1 LSTKSA
7 PAGLCEPEAG
17 VSRTFC
23 QRQVYRTI
31 TREREEE
38 VEEAESS
45 MSVIEEEEEEEEIA
59 ERERA
64 QQ

>member
-1 LSTKSA
+1 MLSTKSA

-17 VSRTFC
+17 ASRTFC
-23 QRQVYRTI
+23 QQRVYRTI

-38 VEEAESS
+38 G
-45 MSVIEEEEEEEEIA
+45 EEEEEEEIA
-59 ERERA
+59 VRERESA